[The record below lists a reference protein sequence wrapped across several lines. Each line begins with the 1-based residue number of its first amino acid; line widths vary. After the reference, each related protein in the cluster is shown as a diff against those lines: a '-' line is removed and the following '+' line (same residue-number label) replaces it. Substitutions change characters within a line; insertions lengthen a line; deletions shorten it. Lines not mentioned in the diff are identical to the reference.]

1 MTCLED
7 IAGISG
13 ANSLRNKYELKKEI
27 ERDRFSYY
35 FLGILN
41 LIIII

>member
-13 ANSLRNKYELKKEI
+13 ANSLRNKYELKTKLKEI
-27 ERDRFSYY
+27 DSHV
-35 FLGILN
+35 IS
-41 LIIII
+41 